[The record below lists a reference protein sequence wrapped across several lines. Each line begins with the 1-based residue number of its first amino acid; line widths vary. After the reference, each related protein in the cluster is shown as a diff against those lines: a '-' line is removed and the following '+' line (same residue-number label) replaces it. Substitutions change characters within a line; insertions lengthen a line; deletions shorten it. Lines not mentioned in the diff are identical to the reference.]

1 MDKLLAIDIGGGTQ
15 DILLFD
21 QAKTLENC
29 IQLVL
34 PSPTVLVAKKI
45 ARITEAGKPLFLDGS
60 VMGGGPST
68 KAIRTHLEKGLPVTV
83 TARAALTIHDNLEHV
98 AKLGVIIG
106 DEPPIGAGSVSLSD
120 IDVEMLGR
128 ILAEVGEELPANFA
142 VAVQDHGYS
151 PYESNRSFR
160 FGIWEEFM
168 RSGGDLHTLIYRD
181 VPDCF
186 TRMRAAQDIVPGT
199 LLMDTCGA
207 ALLGALTD
215 ETVAD
220 AAKHSAVAVINV
232 GNQHTFAAIVR
243 NEKILG
249 LFEHHTG
256 ALSAIKAKSYLKR
269 LLAGTLTDVE
279 IRQDGGHGCIAPAEP
294 VAASLTAVTGPRR
307 GMLAGP
313 GYYFPA
319 PQGNMMLMGCYGLVA
334 ARRLS
339 GMFVMRDLPGGH

>member
-1 MDKLLAIDIGGGTQ
+1 MDDKLLALDIGGGTQ

-34 PSPTVLVAKKI
+34 PSPTALVAKRI
-45 ARITEAGKPLFLDGS
+45 ARITEAGKPLFLFGN

-68 KAIRTHLEKGLPVTV
+68 KAIHNHLMKGLSV
-83 TARAALTIHDNLEHV
+83 TATASAALTIHDNLEHV
-98 AKLGVIIG
+98 VKLGVIIG
-106 DEPPIGAGSVSLSD
+106 DESPTGAGSVNLSD
-120 IDVEMLGR
+120 IDIKMLER
-128 ILAEVGEELPANFA
+128 VLAEVGEELPSKFA

-160 FGIWEEFM
+160 FRIWEEFM
-168 RSGGDLHTLIYRD
+168 RSGGDLHALIYRD
-181 VPDCF
+181 VPDYF
-186 TRMRAAQDIVPGT
+186 TRMRAARDIVPGT

-207 ALLGALTD
+207 GLLGALTD
-215 ETVAD
+215 ETVAI
-220 AAKHSAVAVINV
+220 AAKQSAVAVINL

-243 NEKILG
+243 DEKILG

-256 ALSAIKAKSYLKR
+256 ALSAIKAESYLKR
-269 LLAGTLTDVE
+269 LLRGTLTDVE

-294 VAASLTAVTGPRR
+294 VAARQIVVTGPRR
-307 GMLAGP
+307 GMLTGSEF
-313 GYYFPA
+313 YFAA

-334 ARRLS
+334 ASRLS
-339 GMFVMRDLPGGH
+339 GC